1 MKDSFRS
8 NCPVSCALDLVG
20 DKWTLVIIRDML
32 MFGKETFKDFS
43 ESGEQIATNILSSR
57 LKMLEER
64 KIITKHKSP
73 SNKRVNIYRLTEKGI
88 ELLPVIIEL
97 VQWSKNNVLEFQPSM
112 NVNGIEALL
121 TNKEQ
126 VIENMQISLRNKL
139 RDSAIS

>member
-64 KIITKHKSP
+64 KIVTKHKSP

-97 VQWSKNNVLEFQPSM
+97 VQWSKNNVLEFQPEM
-112 NVNGIEALL
+112 NINGIDTLMD
-121 TNKEQ
+121 NKTH
-126 VIENMQISLRNKL
+126 VIESMQESLRKK
-139 RDSAIS
+139 IPVGI

>member
-57 LKMLEER
+57 LKMLETN

-73 SNKRVNIYRLTEKGI
+73 ENKRVNIYRLTEKGI
-88 ELLPVIIEL
+88 DLLPVIIEL
-97 VQWSKNNVLEFQPSM
+97 VQWSKNNVLEFQPQM
-112 NVNGIEALL
+112 NINGIDALL
-121 TNKEQ
+121 DNKAI
-126 VIENMQISLRNKL
+126 VIEQMQASLRAKL
-139 RDSAIS
+139 VASS

>member
-1 MKDSFRS
+1 MKDNFRS

-43 ESGEQIATNILSSR
+43 ESGEKIATNILSSR

-64 KIITKHKSP
+64 KIVTKHKSP
-73 SNKRVNIYRLTEKGI
+73 LNRRVNIYRLTEKGI

-112 NVNGIEALL
+112 NIEGIDTLL
-121 TNKEQ
+121 LNKQ
-126 VIENMQISLRNKL
+126 HVISKMQANLRSKL
-139 RDSAIS
+139 LNVS

>member
-64 KIITKHKSP
+64 KVITKHKSP

-112 NVNGIEALL
+112 NIEGIDALL
-121 TNKEQ
+121 VNKQ
-126 VIENMQISLRNKL
+126 HVISQMQSNLRSKL
-139 RDSAIS
+139 LNVS